1 MTEANET
8 EQVTKIFLNLGAEP
22 KLALQMAKQ
31 LLKRAEQRS
40 NEEEVSKTEALK
52 ELLEVAV
59 YGAQGMLK
67 PGDNAQSQPK
77 KPLKG

>member
-1 MTEANET
+1 MTDANET

-40 NEEEVSKTEALK
+40 NEEVSKTDALK
-52 ELLEVAV
+52 ELLEFAV

-67 PGDNAQSQPK
+67 PGDDAQSQQK
-77 KPLKG
+77 KP

>member
-1 MTEANET
+1 MTDET

-40 NEEEVSKTEALK
+40 NDEEVSKTEALK

-67 PGDNAQSQPK
+67 PGDDAQSQQK
-77 KPLKG
+77 KP

>member
-1 MTEANET
+1 MKLEKEAEKVA
-8 EQVTKIFLNLGAEP
+8 QIFSNLGAE
-22 KLALQMAKQ
+22 KKIAMQMAKQ

-40 NEEEVSKTEALK
+40 KEEDISKTEALK

-67 PGDNAQSQPK
+67 PSDKANFDPK
-77 KPLKG
+77 KS

>member
-1 MTEANET
+1 M
-8 EQVTKIFLNLGAEP
+8 TKIFLNLGAEP

-67 PGDNAQSQPK
+67 PGDDAQSQQK
-77 KPLKG
+77 KP

>member
-1 MTEANET
+1 MTDET

-40 NEEEVSKTEALK
+40 NDEEVSKAEALK

-67 PGDNAQSQPK
+67 PGDDAQSQQK
-77 KPLKG
+77 KP

>member
-1 MTEANET
+1 MTIENEV
-8 EQVTKIFLNLGAEP
+8 EKVAQIFSNLGAEQ
-22 KLALQMAKQ
+22 KIALQMAKQ

-40 NEEEVSKTEALK
+40 EEEDISKTAALK

-67 PGDNAQSQPK
+67 PSDEASFDQKNS
-77 KPLKG
+77 

>member
-1 MTEANET
+1 MTIENEV
-8 EQVTKIFLNLGAEP
+8 EKVAQIFSNLGAEQ
-22 KLALQMAKQ
+22 KIALQMAKQ

-40 NEEEVSKTEALK
+40 EEEDISKTAALK

-67 PGDNAQSQPK
+67 PSDEANFDQKNS
-77 KPLKG
+77 

>member
-1 MTEANET
+1 MTIEKEVEKVA
-8 EQVTKIFLNLGAEP
+8 QIFSNLGAEQ
-22 KLALQMAKQ
+22 KIALQMAKQ

-40 NEEEVSKTEALK
+40 EEEDISKTAALK

-67 PGDNAQSQPK
+67 PSDEANFDQKNS
-77 KPLKG
+77 